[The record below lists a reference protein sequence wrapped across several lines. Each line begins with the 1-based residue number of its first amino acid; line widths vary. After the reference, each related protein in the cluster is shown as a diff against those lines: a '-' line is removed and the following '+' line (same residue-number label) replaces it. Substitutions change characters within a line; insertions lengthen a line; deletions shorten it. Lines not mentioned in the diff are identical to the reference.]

1 MDLNGKESNFATE
14 TGYLGQ
20 AQQILDYNM
29 VANHFGEKTM
39 SYINS
44 DGALRGQAQRFSAE
58 PLISNVVPPAQ
69 KDRKRKEYFC
79 WVMMWKIRP
88 FR

>member
-44 DGALRGQAQRFSAE
+44 DGALRGQSHKVSAE

-69 KDRKRKEYFC
+69 KDRKRKAYFC
-79 WVMMWKIRP
+79 WVMWKIRP